1 MESVAVIEEE
11 KGRESVAAALTP
23 VALFAHTSRRRAGKQ
38 RQEPERR
45 AASRVGRAEN
55 HGGEGGG
62 SLKITV
68 QKYGG
73 TSVADTERIRNV
85 ARRVCDSR
93 SRGDHVVVVIS
104 ALGDT
109 TDRLVKLA
117 YEITSSPRE
126 REMDMLLATGEQ
138 ISVALLSMAIHEL
151 GYEAISFTGAQVGIV
166 TDGAHTKAKIL
177 DVKVGRILDELEK
190 GNIVIVAGFQGVTLD
205 DQITTLGRGGS
216 DTTAVALAAALGAE
230 VCEIYTDVDGVYTAD
245 PRLVPEARKLPH
257 LSYEE
262 MLEMAATGAKVLQL
276 RSVEFARNYGVVIHV
291 RSSFSRQE
299 GTWISEEDMRMEKAI
314 ISGVTHEI
322 EEAKVTVFNVPDR
335 PGVAAK
341 LFQALAAENIN
352 VDMIIQNV
360 SADQRTDISFT
371 VGLQDL
377 AKAAEISE
385 RVAEELGAAGTVVDE
400 GIAKVSL
407 VGAGM
412 RTHPGVAADMFSALA
427 ENGINIEMI
436 STSTIK
442 ISCVIRAEDA
452 LKAVRAIHA
461 KFGLDKGVV
470 MRA

>member
-1 MESVAVIEEE
+1 M
-11 KGRESVAAALTP
+11 
-23 VALFAHTSRRRAGKQ
+23 
-38 RQEPERR
+38 
-45 AASRVGRAEN
+45 
-55 HGGEGGG
+55 
-62 SLKITV
+62 KITV

-85 ARRVCDSR
+85 ARRVCESR

-117 YEITSSPRE
+117 HEITSSPRE

-291 RSSFSRQE
+291 RSSFSRDE
-299 GTWISEEDMRMEKAI
+299 GTWISDEDTRMEKAI
-314 ISGVTHEI
+314 ISGVTHET

-335 PGVAAK
+335 PGVAAR

-385 RVAEELGAAGTVVDE
+385 RVAKELGAAGTVVDE

-427 ENGINIEMI
+427 ENNINIEMI